1 MTDNRAATC
10 EHPFRF
16 LLHGHANDILSASMQ
31 IAVSTLAWIGFCVF
45 VLLMLA
51 IDLGVFNRKPHE
63 VSYKDAS
70 IWSAVWVT
78 LALIF
83 AALLFGPLGWELFG
97 EARNQKALEFLTG
110 YLIEL
115 SLSVDNL
122 FVFVLIFSYFKVP
135 AKYQHRVL
143 FWGVMGALVMRV
155 IMILIGSELIERFHW
170 VIYIFGAFL
179 VYTGVKMFRSEET
192 DIEPENRAIVK
203 LVTRFVPIVR
213 HYERRKFFT
222 VVNGKRVGTLLL
234 LVLIVV
240 EFTDLVFAL
249 DSIPA
254 IFGVTTDRFIV
265 YTSNVFAILGLRTF
279 YFLLKGVI
287 DRFHYLKIGLATV
300 LSFIGVK
307 MLLPLGAQ
315 IAAKGLSAM
324 GFQELAHRVGEFHG
338 IPTIWAL
345 GVVALVLGSSL
356 VASIV
361 WPRPEPLPKL
371 TDSGFEKLGFK
382 ADDDSSI

>member
-1 MTDNRAATC
+1 
-10 EHPFRF
+10 
-16 LLHGHANDILSASMQ
+16 MQ

-45 VLLMLA
+45 ILLMLA

-70 IWSAVWVT
+70 IWSAVWVA

-97 EARNQKALEFLTG
+97 DARHAKALEFLTG

-135 AKYQHRVL
+135 PKYQHRVL

-155 IMILIGSELIERFHW
+155 LMILIGSELIERFHW

-179 VYTGVKMFRSEET
+179 VYTGIKMFRQEES
-192 DIEPENRAIVK
+192 DIDPENRAIIHFI
-203 LVTRFVPIVR
+203 TRYVPIVR

-279 YFLLKGVI
+279 YFLLAGVI
-287 DRFHYLKIGLATV
+287 DRFHYLKYGLATV

-307 MLLPLGAQ
+307 MLLPL
-315 IAAKGLSAM
+315 AAKVAGAGLAAM
-324 GFQELAHRVGEFHG
+324 GFPAIAERVSGFHG
-338 IPTIWAL
+338 IGTGWAL
-345 GVVALVLGSSL
+345 GVVAVVLGSSL
-356 VASIV
+356 LASMI
-361 WPRPEPLPKL
+361 WPKPEPSPKL
-371 TDSGFEKLGFK
+371 TDSGFAELETD
-382 ADDDSSI
+382 ADRDSRPI